1 MKAKECKDWVVANK
15 ARTALGVV
23 LAVVGVVVL
32 PVKFVA
38 WAEAQTATQINE
50 ERLRQEGRD
59 GVIHSAQNA
68 KHNYDFYQIRAA
80 QAERELIALE
90 EDVDAGEILT
100 STEKR
105 KMTRLEEQ
113 LKEFQNKQD
122 EALEQLSEPE

>member
-1 MKAKECKDWVVANK
+1 MKVKEYTQWVAAHKVK
-15 ARTALGVV
+15 TALGVV
-23 LAVVGVVVL
+23 LALVGVVVL

-80 QAERELIALE
+80 QAERELIELE
-90 EDVDAGEILT
+90 EDVDAGEVLT
-100 STEKR
+100 STEER
-105 KMTRLEEQ
+105 KMVRLEEQ
-113 LKEFQNKQD
+113 LKEFQSKQD